1 MAPPPPATLPLGE
14 RILALAKTLQFAW
27 FSGHLVLML
36 CIVRY
41 VLSYI
46 TFNYYSR
53 MARFTYRL
61 SFLSAAL
68 TYGIVVY
75 KTWRARQ
82 KVGAKYPA
90 GGLIGLLSEENVQY
104 LAMALVW
111 LLAPQYPL
119 ALLPYGIYSVFHVA
133 TYLRSNVIPTIQPAK
148 TTAGA
153 KPQPNPLSEAIGT
166 FVKTYY
172 DASMS
177 IVSALEIMLWIRVL
191 LSAALF
197 QSRSWILLGLYTA
210 FLRARFAQSAH
221 VQNSFSA
228 LELRVDSM
236 VGAQGTPPAARSVW
250 DGIKGGARQFHAV
263 TDLSKYANGSGVP
276 KKTS

>member
-1 MAPPPPATLPLGE
+1 
-14 RILALAKTLQFAW
+14 
-27 FSGHLVLML
+27 ML

-104 LAMALVW
+104 LGMSSPPAC
-111 LLAPQYPL
+111 L
-119 ALLPYGIYSVFHVA
+119 AL
-133 TYLRSNVIPTIQPAK
+133 PA
-148 TTAGA
+148 
-153 KPQPNPLSEAIGT
+153 
-166 FVKTYY
+166 
-172 DASMS
+172 
-177 IVSALEIMLWIRVL
+177 
-191 LSAALF
+191 
-197 QSRSWILLGLYTA
+197 
-210 FLRARFAQSAH
+210 
-221 VQNSFSA
+221 
-228 LELRVDSM
+228 
-236 VGAQGTPPAARSVW
+236 
-250 DGIKGGARQFHAV
+250 
-263 TDLSKYANGSGVP
+263 
-276 KKTS
+276 